1 MTNNNELLA
10 HTLDIAARYGVREDS
25 PLALAPYTHS
35 ELSDEYWYDVP
46 LSDSDLVRID
56 RLRLLGDSDG
66 WAYPYLDV
74 SYCYGTMRDG
84 AHVRVDLGSATA
96 GSLESFS
103 ISWRG
108 SLTTLELGGRMR
120 GYDKQRSSS
129 IVYLRK

>member
-84 AHVRVDLGSATA
+84 AHVRVDLGVYRFPKRGLKAALVACAKQA
-96 GSLESFS
+96 GRYAKGMGLLDDAV
-103 ISWRG
+103 ISR
-108 SLTTLELGGRMR
+108 L
-120 GYDKQRSSS
+120 Y
-129 IVYLRK
+129 